1 MNGEDK
7 KYVTYPILWGVAA
20 AIMTAGAI
28 SMSTLFDWHKETPH
42 AGTVTSDVMDRIE
55 RQIDTRFDRLEA
67 QLTRL
72 EGSG

>member
-1 MNGEDK
+1 
-7 KYVTYPILWGVAA
+7 
-20 AIMTAGAI
+20 MTAGAI